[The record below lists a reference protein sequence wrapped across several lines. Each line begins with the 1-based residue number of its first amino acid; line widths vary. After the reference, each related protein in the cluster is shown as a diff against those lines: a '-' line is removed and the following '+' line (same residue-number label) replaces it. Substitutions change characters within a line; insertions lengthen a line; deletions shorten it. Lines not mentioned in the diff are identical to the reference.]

1 MVTLSD
7 ALAAERE
14 KRRNLEEDASARK
27 QVARAVLSSLAD
39 KLNAAPVPGWAFAL
53 EDQAIRLFH
62 TVDGDRR
69 EVGTWTMDDQ
79 LQLVCG
85 QTTTEWITSESYE
98 RVIGEA
104 LAVTAKLIVDAEM
117 GETRRHTSASIDPR
131 HGPLDTK
138 IAEG

>member
-39 KLNAAPVPGWAFAL
+39 KLNATPVAGWAFAL

>member
-14 KRRNLEEDASARK
+14 TRRNLEEDALARQ

-39 KLNAAPVPGWAFAL
+39 KLNATPVSGWAFAL
-53 EDQAIRLFH
+53 EDQAIRMFH
-62 TVDGDRR
+62 TVDGARR

-104 LAVTAKLIVDAEM
+104 LAVTAQLIVDAEM
-117 GETRRHTSASIDPR
+117 GKMTKPLVEGAEIARLPRRS
-131 HGPLDTK
+131 
-138 IAEG
+138 